1 MAMTTRTRRR
11 ALWLLNAVLVG
22 GIAATLAWATAVPVR
37 TAPMDKTLTNPQ
49 TGGNGDHPASRGK
62 VENRD
67 ELLAR
72 DLRKPLYD
80 PKPIT
85 VEVKPK
91 PKPPLTL
98 TLTGT
103 AVDPGFVAAFLRT
116 PRGQTHIVA
125 VGESLE
131 GAKVLK
137 IAANSATLLWHGE
150 EKTLTVTGNN

>member
-1 MAMTTRTRRR
+1 MAMTTRARRR
-11 ALWLLNAVLVG
+11 VLWLLNAVLVG
-22 GIAATLAWATAVPVR
+22 GIAATMAWATTVPVR
-37 TAPMDKTLTNPQ
+37 TPPMDKTPINPK
-49 TGGNGDHPASRGK
+49 TGDSDDHPASRGK

-80 PKPIT
+80 PKPIK

-98 TLTGT
+98 SLTGT

-116 PRGQTHIVA
+116 RRGETHIVA

-137 IAANSATLLWHGE
+137 VTATGATLLWHGE
-150 EKTLTVTGNN
+150 EKTLTVTGDN